1 GTFLIADIDDFRDI
15 NERLG
20 HQFGDAVLVGVARE
34 IQEVLDDRDLAG
46 RLGGDEFVIFIPRI
60 ADIDDIHAK
69 TKAVMQAAQRT
80 YFGDEMTYQITG
92 SLGLARYPEHAQSFD
107 TLYKAAGI
115 ALFESKSKGKNR
127 CTFYSNDMQGGSAC
141 RRNPVEASQRF
152 VSRYF
157 EHDLIYS
164 IFEMLYET
172 KDLSTTLNAIL
183 ELLGKQFE
191 LDRVYLFER
200 LGESLEFRDVY
211 EWCAEGI
218 ASAQDALETIPA
230 KDFEEFLSFYNDDGM
245 FCCSN
250 RAKLDELP
258 RGIVEK
264 QNSQSFLQ
272 CGIYRQGEMRGFVG
286 FDLCTQQRVWSE
298 EDIATLSYV
307 SRILSLYVLRK

>member
-1 GTFLIADIDDFRDI
+1 
-15 NERLG
+15 
-20 HQFGDAVLVGVARE
+20 
-34 IQEVLDDRDLAG
+34 
-46 RLGGDEFVIFIPRI
+46 
-60 ADIDDIHAK
+60 
-69 TKAVMQAAQRT
+69 
-80 YFGDEMTYQITG
+80 
-92 SLGLARYPEHAQSFD
+92 
-107 TLYKAAGI
+107 
-115 ALFESKSKGKNR
+115 
-127 CTFYSNDMQGGSAC
+127 
-141 RRNPVEASQRF
+141 
-152 VSRYF
+152 
-157 EHDLIYS
+157 
-164 IFEMLYET
+164 
-172 KDLSTTLNAIL
+172 
-183 ELLGKQFE
+183 
-191 LDRVYLFER
+191 
-200 LGESLEFRDVY
+200 